1 MEMEVRSI
9 MVNVRGLAAAAQSP
23 TVITQAD
30 AVVQSVEA
38 EAKAVEPRAPT
49 TVERADVYVLP
60 SGQAAGEGQRR
71 EDVPQA
77 SGQSPEGETR
87 TRTRAPERSSSREAV
102 TAKVAND
109 DEEKGSSSKPSNQVS
124 ENSPSGSRPDT
135 EGIDVVS
142 AVSRQGHVAAM
153 VFRPRMVHLS
163 SPMNLARNSCRDGID
178 SWWIRSKFTDWPGVK
193 WISNFLNSLIAE
205 IDLFLG
211 DSAPRTPCLEA
222 DLTRKG

>member
-1 MEMEVRSI
+1 MRRVLLKLHVRALRLKLFAEREMLS
-9 MVNVRGLAAAAQSP
+9 
-23 TVITQAD
+23 
-30 AVVQSVEA
+30 A
-38 EAKAVEPRAPT
+38 EQFDCRD
-49 TVERADVYVLP
+49 RL
-60 SGQAAGEGQRR
+60 
-71 EDVPQA
+71 VPWRF
-77 SGQSPEGETR
+77 S
-87 TRTRAPERSSSREAV
+87 
-102 TAKVAND
+102 
-109 DEEKGSSSKPSNQVS
+109 S
-124 ENSPSGSRPDT
+124 ENSMSGSRPDT

-178 SWWIRSKFTDWPGVK
+178 SWWIRSKFKDWPRVK